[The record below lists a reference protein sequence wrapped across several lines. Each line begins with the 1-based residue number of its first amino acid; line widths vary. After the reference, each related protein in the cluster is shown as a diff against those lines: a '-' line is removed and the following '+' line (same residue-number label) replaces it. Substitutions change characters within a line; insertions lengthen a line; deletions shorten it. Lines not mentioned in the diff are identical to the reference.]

1 MKNFIVM
8 FMAFCGWGAFILNCT
23 GVIGDSSKIM
33 AFAPLLAIPQLVR
46 FYGGWEKKRKKGSLL
61 LQLAWGGLLA
71 GGGLLCLLPFSL
83 WSGKETIW
91 AQALLAGCAAWGAVF
106 LLLNLIN
113 RSICKIVDCL
123 EEMYLK

>member
-1 MKNFIVM
+1 MNYHYKLNCYEEFYCYVYGVLRM
-8 FMAFCGWGAFILNCT
+8 GAFILSCT
-23 GVIGDSSKIM
+23 GVIGDSSEIM

-91 AQALLAGCAAWGAVF
+91 AQALLAGCAAWVAVF
-106 LLLNLIN
+106 
-113 RSICKIVDCL
+113 CF
-123 EEMYLK
+123 

>member
-8 FMAFCGWGAFILNCT
+8 FMAFCGWGVFILSCT
-23 GVIGDSSKIM
+23 GEIDNSSKIM

-46 FYGGWEKKRKKGSLL
+46 FYGCWEKKRKKGSFL
-61 LQLAWGGLLA
+61 LQLALGGLLA

-91 AQALLAGCAAWGAVF
+91 AQTLLIGCVGWGAVF
-106 LLLNLIN
+106 LLLELIN
-113 RSICKIVDCL
+113 RSVCKIVDCL